1 MCFYACFAV
10 SLKQQTTAAIYNTKQ
25 QNSVKLVKSLIMK
38 FCVYLLSAKGRNTA
52 LLRTSNQACMHHH
65 YYSICMYVCKVKHV
79 SVVTDAQHLCC
90 CCVKPLALVYVCINT
105 TSHTPI
111 VCECCALQQC
121 LTASRLRAAHPRTQA
136 AVRSP
141 PSHQPLAL
149 ARAKSL
155 KTHTEPRGRT

>member
-1 MCFYACFAV
+1 MRAFITYTYTCINALLYHQHCDGYCSNVCLLARACFLSFLCSESQATNN
-10 SLKQQTTAAIYNTKQ
+10 SSNLQHKAT
-25 QNSVKLVKSLIMK
+25 NSVKLVKSLIMK

-111 VCECCALQQC
+111 VCE
-121 LTASRLRAAHPRTQA
+121 
-136 AVRSP
+136 
-141 PSHQPLAL
+141 
-149 ARAKSL
+149 
-155 KTHTEPRGRT
+155 